1 MGKGEHEGW
10 WCVVSETK
18 GNFFYLHNEIFALKL
33 PPSAFMVYC
42 FLQKSAN
49 RKTKQCYPSLETICS
64 AVGLSKNTVQKAIR
78 ILADKGLIFTENT
91 TVTTKDGRR
100 LNGTLRYTMLDPCPV
115 IEAHRQVSLYQLEL
129 QTAYAKAQHCG
140 AAPTVPVGQA

>member
-1 MGKGEHEGW
+1 M
-10 WCVVSETK
+10 SETK
-18 GNFFYLHNEIFALKL
+18 GNFFYLHNEIFALGL

-91 TVTTKDGRR
+91 SVITRYGEKH
-100 LNGTLRYTMLDPCPV
+100 NGTLLYTVLDPRPV
-115 IEAHRQVSLYQLEL
+115 VEAHHLAQLDRLALE
-129 QTAYAKAQHCG
+129 TARCNYEKTAVGEKAG
-140 AAPTVPVGQA
+140 